1 MAYEWVTAG
10 QLMKSIAPLKTL
22 AEDYTRTY
30 CAAKDSSQFVSVNS
44 SNCPSQQ
51 SSQRTH
57 DAQNSYRSNHY
68 TNYSKNSPV
77 KTSDLVGNS
86 S

>member
-1 MAYEWVTAG
+1 MAYTWVTAG
-10 QLMKSIAPLKTL
+10 SPMKDISPLKTL
-22 AEDYTRTY
+22 AEDYLTTY
-30 CAAKDSSQFVSVNS
+30 CAAKDSSNYSSVNS
-44 SNCPSQQ
+44 AKYDTQQ

-57 DAQNSYRSNHY
+57 DAQNSYRSHY

-77 KTSDLVGNS
+77 KNSNLVGNS

>member
-22 AEDYTRTY
+22 AEDYTTTY
-30 CAAKDSSQFVSVNS
+30 CAAKDSSQFASVNGTH
-44 SNCPSQQ
+44 CPSQQ

-77 KTSDLVGNS
+77 RTSNLVGKS